1 MVMWFGFSPSLV
13 GKEKSIFGTSFTKKP
28 LYSLETAKK
37 HVIVN
42 IFR

>member
-13 GKEKSIFGTSFTKKP
+13 GKEKVFLVPHSQKKTI
-28 LYSLETAKK
+28 YSLETAKK

-42 IFR
+42 ILT